1 VATNEA
7 ETHAGQLLLTEA
19 TVIFL
24 RQRLQYRTTMANAI
38 GMPTEMKTS

>member
-1 VATNEA
+1 MATNEA

-24 RQRLQYRTTMANAI
+24 RQCLQYRTTMADAI
-38 GMPTEMKTS
+38 GMPIEMKTS